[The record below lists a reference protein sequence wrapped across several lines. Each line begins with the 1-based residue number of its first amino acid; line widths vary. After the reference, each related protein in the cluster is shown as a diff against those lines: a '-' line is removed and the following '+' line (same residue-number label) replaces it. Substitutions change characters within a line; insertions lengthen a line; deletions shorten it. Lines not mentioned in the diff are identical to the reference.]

1 VDAHGRS
8 SAIDRYILLY
18 QLIGERHSLKCIC
31 LDVDR
36 VAAKREGQ
44 MIIKGCGR
52 YQKHVGHHQGLR
64 PLSEQL
70 GRHQGLRPLSEHVG
84 HHQGLRPLSEL
95 VEHHQG
101 LRPLSE
107 QLGDHQGRRLRPLS
121 D

>member
-52 YQKHVGHHQGLR
+52 YQKR
-64 PLSEQL
+64 
-70 GRHQGLRPLSEHVG
+70 VG

-107 QLGDHQGRRLRPLS
+107 QLEHHQGLRPLSEQLGDHQGRRLRPLS